1 MKSFRYPL
9 PVLLACLL
17 SGAFAPLLPLRA
29 GLAPEPPLAAGKPL
43 DPFEGDVP
51 DPAFWSHLATARK
64 ATEFIGLEVTD
75 RPGHVLGRVA
85 DLLVDLSRGR
95 VVCALVATG
104 EAADLGYIPV
114 PASGLFVQGRS
125 VTLVA
130 DKAILEDVP
139 RLPLSVTDPRALG
152 KEAVHSFA
160 YFKMKFAR
168 ADREDLVE
176 VWRSSR
182 LLGRKVRNAAG
193 QTHGTLANLMLDLRS
208 GHVYFAIATVD
219 GGDKNVFAIP
229 PAALTVDRQEPSVLL
244 DADAARIA
252 GGSNSGFF
260 WTDIVDPDWATG
272 VYKLYGQSGGATLAG
287 GPSVAGA
294 AVANAAA
301 SASLSTTAQ
310 SDAELTKSVQA
321 AWAGARLSA
330 SSYQKV
336 MVLASGGVVTLQGR
350 VKTAVI
356 KAQLSAVAEVIA
368 GPGKVVD
375 QIEVGR

>member
-1 MKSFRYPL
+1 MNSYRSPF
-9 PVLLACLL
+9 PVLLAILL
-17 SGAFAPLLPLRA
+17 AGTFADLVPLRA
-29 GLAPEPPLAAGKPL
+29 ALLVDPPPAAGKPL

-64 ATEFIGLEVTD
+64 VTDFIGLEVTD

-85 DLLVDLSRGR
+85 DLLVDLTRGR
-95 VVCALVATG
+95 LVCALVATG
-104 EAADLGYIPV
+104 EAADEGYIPV
-114 PASGLFVQGRS
+114 PATGLFVQGRN

-139 RLPLSVTDPRALG
+139 RLPLAITDPAALG
-152 KEAVHSFA
+152 KAAVHSYA
-160 YFKMKFAR
+160 YFKLKFAR

-176 VWRSSR
+176 VWKSSR
-182 LLGRKVRNAAG
+182 LLGRKVKNAAG
-193 QTHGTLANLMLDLRS
+193 QTHGTLANLMVDLRS
-208 GHVYFAIATVD
+208 GHVYFAIATID

-229 PAALTVDRQEPSVLL
+229 PGALTVDRQEPAVLL

-260 WTDIVDPDWATG
+260 WTDIVDPDWAAG
-272 VYKLYGQSGGATLAG
+272 VYKLYGRSGGTSPAG
-287 GPSVAGA
+287 TSPAPVAPGG
-294 AVANAAA
+294 
-301 SASLSTTAQ
+301 SLSTTAQ
-310 SDAELTKSVQA
+310 ADAELAKNVQS
-321 AWAGARLSA
+321 AWAGARLAA

-336 MVLASGGVVTLQGR
+336 TVLTSGGVVTLQGR

-356 KAQLSAVAEVIA
+356 KAQLSAVAEVVA

-375 QIEVGR
+375 QLEVGR